1 MILVSVFLIL
11 AQLTFNVDFH
21 VKIEICNNRSLQKNG
36 GNTMKMHIQ
45 KSFYVELKNAI
56 RCHYNELLT
65 RCGVDTIYG
74 YSILTD
80 DCVNSIGPVA
90 NEERLIKV
98 NKSDPLYNYYRYGAV
113 EWSEWDDFGM
123 FDEVNKIIKKYHNL
137 VEDGFNI
144 RVNTLLKETLN
155 VLMEL
160 ESEGLFGDRDDNRFI
175 VICVTDSSN
184 EIMIESARL
193 LNTVKT
199 YEEYASEFA

>member
-1 MILVSVFLIL
+1 MIFSFGFSYFLSKRLMLIL
-11 AQLTFNVDFH
+11 MLRLKYVTTG
-21 VKIEICNNRSLQKNG
+21 RYKNG
-36 GNTMKMHIQ
+36 GNTMKMQLQ
-45 KSFYVELKNAI
+45 KFYVELKNAI

-90 NEERLIKV
+90 NKERLIKV

-113 EWSEWDDFGM
+113 EWSEWNDFGM
-123 FDEVNKIIKKYHNL
+123 FDEVNKIIKKYHNI
-137 VEDGFNI
+137 VEDDFNI
-144 RVNTLLKETLN
+144 RVHTLLKETLN

-193 LNTVKT
+193 LNTLKT

>member
-1 MILVSVFLIL
+1 M

-21 VKIEICNNRSLQKNG
+21 VKIEICNSRSLQKDG
-36 GNTMKMHIQ
+36 GNTMKMHLQ

-98 NKSDPLYNYYRYGAV
+98 NKSDPLYNYYRYGSV

-123 FDEVNKIIKKYHNL
+123 FDEVKKIIKKYHNI
-137 VEDGFNI
+137 VEDDFNI

-160 ESEGLFGDRDDNRFI
+160 ESEGLFGDGDDNRFI

-193 LNTVKT
+193 LNTLKT

>member
-1 MILVSVFLIL
+1 M

-21 VKIEICNNRSLQKNG
+21 VKIEICNSRSLQKNG
-36 GNTMKMHIQ
+36 GNTMKMHLQ

-123 FDEVNKIIKKYHNL
+123 FDEVKKIIKKYHNI
-137 VEDGFNI
+137 VEDDFNI
-144 RVNTLLKETLN
+144 RVNTLLKELVMCLWNLN
-155 VLMEL
+155 QKDCL
-160 ESEGLFGDRDDNRFI
+160 EIERIIDLLSFCYPDFFVRKSMI
-175 VICVTDSSN
+175 V
-184 EIMIESARL
+184 SARL
-193 LNTVKT
+193 LNTLKT

>member
-1 MILVSVFLIL
+1 
-11 AQLTFNVDFH
+11 
-21 VKIEICNNRSLQKNG
+21 
-36 GNTMKMHIQ
+36 MKMHLQESLYI
-45 KSFYVELKNAI
+45 ELKNAI
-56 RCHYNELLT
+56 RCHYNELIT

-80 DCVNSIGPVA
+80 DCVSSIGPVA
-90 NEERLIKV
+90 NKERLIKV

-123 FDEVNKIIKKYHNL
+123 FDEVNKIIKKYHET
-137 VEDGFNI
+137 VEDDFNMG
-144 RVNTLLKETLN
+144 VNTLLKESLN

-160 ESEGLFGDRDDNRFI
+160 ESEGLFGDRNDNRFI
-175 VICVTDSSN
+175 VICVADSSN

-193 LNTVKT
+193 LNTLKI